1 MRITQNKQSR
11 LRHLIGTPKRFL
23 RMARDFY
30 VDSMVN
36 FDGKVANANVVP
48 QPPKTFGGYSSGKV
62 LNDDENLEELRRSF
76 SKKYSWSSVEFDKG
90 CLNEGCKRVSG
101 YSAMDRSYS
110 IALGKIGTIDEEEP
124 CDFQEKVF
132 VRSEILLPRSKSH
145 AVTRKNGFY

>member
-48 QPPKTFGGYSSGKV
+48 QPPKTFGG
-62 LNDDENLEELRRSF
+62 
-76 SKKYSWSSVEFDKG
+76 WSSVEFDKG
-90 CLNEGCKRVSG
+90 CLNEGCKRVIG